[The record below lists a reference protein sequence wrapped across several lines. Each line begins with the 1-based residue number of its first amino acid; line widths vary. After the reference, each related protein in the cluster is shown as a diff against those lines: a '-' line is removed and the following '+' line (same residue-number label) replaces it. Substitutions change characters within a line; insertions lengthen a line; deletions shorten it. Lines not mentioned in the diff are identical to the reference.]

1 MISWDRVDTVL
12 LDMDGT
18 LLDLNYD
25 NTLWNQLVP
34 MRYSEARSIPLDA
47 ARDHLFAHMLDSRG
61 QLIFYCLDHWAEFTG
76 LDIVGLHSELTD
88 LIRYRPYAEEF
99 LVWLRTRGK
108 RSLLVTNAHR
118 DSLNVKDAHSD
129 VTSKLD
135 ADVSCHDYGAP
146 KENPVFWAELM
157 ARHPYEPERT
167 LLIDDNDAV
176 LTAAGEFGIAHLL
189 TVAQPDSRRP
199 PREGLGYPAFTDFRE
214 ILPDE

>member
-1 MISWDRVDTVL
+1 MICWDSVDTVL

-34 MRYSEARSIPLDA
+34 MRYSEAKSIPVEA
-47 ARDHLFAHMLDSRG
+47 ARELLFARMLDTRG
-61 QLIFYCLDHWAEFTG
+61 QLDFYCLDHWAEFTG
-76 LDIVGLHSELTD
+76 LDIVGLHRELTD
-88 LIRYRPYAEEF
+88 LIRYRPYAQEF
-99 LVWLRTRGK
+99 LVWLRARGK

-118 DSLNVKDAHSD
+118 ESLKVKDAHSD

-135 ADVSCHDYGAP
+135 ADVSCHDYGEP
-146 KENPVFWAELM
+146 KESPAFWAELM
-157 ARHPYEPERT
+157 ARHPYEPART

-176 LTAAGEFGIAHLL
+176 LTAAREFGIGHLI
-189 TVAQPDSRRP
+189 TVAQPDSGRP

>member
-1 MISWDRVDTVL
+1 MICWDSVDTVL

-34 MRYSEARSIPLDA
+34 MRYSEAKSIPVEA
-47 ARDHLFAHMLDSRG
+47 ARELLFARMLDTRG
-61 QLIFYCLDHWAEFTG
+61 QLDFYCLDHWAEFTG
-76 LDIVGLHSELTD
+76 LDIVGLHRELTD
-88 LIRYRPYAEEF
+88 LIRYRPYAQEF
-99 LVWLRTRGK
+99 LVWLRARGK

-118 DSLNVKDAHSD
+118 ESLKVKDAHSD

-135 ADVSCHDYGAP
+135 ADVSCHDYGEP
-146 KENPVFWAELM
+146 KESPAFWAELM
-157 ARHPYEPERT
+157 ARHPYEPART

-176 LTAAGEFGIAHLL
+176 LTAAREFGIGHLL
-189 TVAQPDSRRP
+189 TVAQPDSGRP